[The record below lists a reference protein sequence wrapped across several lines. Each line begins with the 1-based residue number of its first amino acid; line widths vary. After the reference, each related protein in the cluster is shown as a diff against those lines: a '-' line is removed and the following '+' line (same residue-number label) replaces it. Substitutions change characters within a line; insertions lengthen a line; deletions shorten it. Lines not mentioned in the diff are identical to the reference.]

1 MIVDFFLYKKQKVFE
16 EKRFEFD
23 LAERIEF
30 PSVIDDATKNQS
42 KTNTFVTFF
51 WHVIH
56 AHDDS
61 EINFLAFRL
70 TRWVAS
76 HRTMHTIWKFIFLK
90 ECTRTVFENHRKSL
104 IQNCE
109 RSELRLHFEWTK
121 IN

>member
-51 WHVIH
+51 
-56 AHDDS
+56 
-61 EINFLAFRL
+61 
-70 TRWVAS
+70 
-76 HRTMHTIWKFIFLK
+76 
-90 ECTRTVFENHRKSL
+90 
-104 IQNCE
+104 
-109 RSELRLHFEWTK
+109 
-121 IN
+121 

>member
-76 HRTMHTIWKFIFLK
+76 HRTMHTIWKFIFVIRPPQRVY
-90 ECTRTVFENHRKSL
+90 TYST
-104 IQNCE
+104 
-109 RSELRLHFEWTK
+109 TK
-121 IN
+121 YGLAASFFCMF

>member
-1 MIVDFFLYKKQKVFE
+1 MASIKSQTDNYRWLSIFFVYKKQKVFE
-16 EKRFEFD
+16 EKRLEFD

-76 HRTMHTIWKFIFLK
+76 HRTMHTIWKFIFGNK
-90 ECTRTVFENHRKSL
+90 ASSKSL
-104 IQNCE
+104 
-109 RSELRLHFEWTK
+109 HV
-121 IN
+121 